1 MARSSLKRPKQPYTG
16 LQCTRCHRFFHEEAA
31 LGTCPKC
38 QGLLDTVL
46 DETVLSHYSKRQLGN
61 DARSMWKFHMFLPVK
76 AGTIPATAGEGDTPL
91 GPVKSFPHLRNVWVK
106 DETRNPTG
114 TFKDRG
120 ASLAVTRLSQLRV
133 RKLVLASEGNAGC
146 SFALYSQM
154 AGINCHLYLPSDAN
168 NAKVEL
174 SKKLGAQVTKVKG
187 TISEAGRHAAEVAE
201 KTGAYNAS
209 TFVTPFR
216 HDGKGTMALE
226 ICQQQGWES
235 PDYIVYPV
243 GGGVGLVGMW
253 KMFKILHRLGWIR
266 RRPRIIAV
274 QPTGCAPVVDAY
286 NKGRMEVPEWKSP
299 KTIAKGLKIP
309 KPLAGAWILKSLR
322 ESRGLALKVSDVKI
336 HRAMLNVAKRDGLL
350 VEPSSAAAFA
360 AIPELHETGTVDRKD
375 SLVVIATGSGLKTLE
390 QF

>member
-1 MARSSLKRPKQPYTG
+1 
-16 LQCTRCHRFFHEEAA
+16 
-31 LGTCPKC
+31 
-38 QGLLDTVL
+38 
-46 DETVLSHYSKRQLGN
+46 
-61 DARSMWKFHMFLPVK
+61 MWKFHMFLPAR
-76 AGTIPATAGEGDTPL
+76 AGTIPVTAGEGDTPL
-91 GPVKSFPHLRNVWVK
+91 RPVKSFPHLRNIWLK

-120 ASLAVTRLSQLRV
+120 ASLAVTCLSQLGVRRV
-133 RKLVLASEGNAGC
+133 VLSSEGNAGC

-154 AGINCHLYLPSDAN
+154 AGINCHVYLPNDAN

-174 SKKLGAQVTKVKG
+174 SKKLGVQVTKVEG
-187 TISEAGRHAAEVAE
+187 TISDAGRHAANAAE
-201 KTGAYNAS
+201 ETGAYNAS

-286 NKGRMEVPEWKSP
+286 NKGRMDVPEWKSP

-322 ESRGLALKVSDVKI
+322 ESRGLALKTSDVEI

-360 AIPELHETGTVDRKD
+360 AIPKLHETGTIDRKD
-375 SLVVIATGSGLKTLE
+375 SVVVIATGSGLKTLE

>member
-1 MARSSLKRPKQPYTG
+1 
-16 LQCTRCHRFFHEEAA
+16 
-31 LGTCPKC
+31 
-38 QGLLDTVL
+38 
-46 DETVLSHYSKRQLGN
+46 
-61 DARSMWKFHMFLPVK
+61 MWKFHMFLPVK
-76 AGTIPATAGEGDTPL
+76 AGTIPVTAGEGDTPL
-91 GPVKSFPHLRNVWVK
+91 RPVKSFPHLRNIWVK

-120 ASLAVTRLSQLRV
+120 ASLAVTRLSQLKI

-154 AGINCHLYLPSDAN
+154 VGMSCHVHLPSDAN

-187 TISEAGRHAAEVAE
+187 TISEAGQHAAKAAE
-201 KTGAYNAS
+201 ETGAYNAS

-226 ICQQQGWES
+226 ICQQRGWES

-253 KMFKILHRLGWIR
+253 KMFKILYRLGWIHK
-266 RRPRIIAV
+266 RPRIIAV

-299 KTIAKGLKIP
+299 NTIAKGLKIP

-322 ESRGLALKVSDVKI
+322 ESRGLALKVSDREI

-360 AIPELHETGTVDRKD
+360 VVPKLYDIGAIDAKD
-375 SLVVIATGSGLKTLE
+375 SVVVIATGSGLKTLE

>member
-1 MARSSLKRPKQPYTG
+1 MKRSKQPYTG
-16 LQCTRCHRFFHEEAA
+16 LQCTQCHRFFHEEAP

-38 QGLLDTVL
+38 HGLLDTVL
-46 DETVLSHYSKRQLGN
+46 DETVLSHYSKLQPGN
-61 DARSMWKFHMFLPVK
+61 DVQSMWKFNMFLPVK
-76 AGTIPATAGEGDTPL
+76 AGTIPVTAGEGNTPL
-91 GPVKSFPHLRNVWVK
+91 RPVRSYPQLHSVWLK

-133 RKLVLASEGNAGC
+133 RKLVLASEGNAGS

-322 ESRGLALKVSDVKI
+322 ESRGLALKVSDVEI

-360 AIPELHETGTVDRKD
+360 AIPKLHETGTVDRKD
-375 SLVVIATGSGLKTLE
+375 SVVVIATGSGLKTLE

>member
-1 MARSSLKRPKQPYTG
+1 MQPYTG
-16 LQCTRCHRFFHEEAA
+16 LQCTQCHRFFPEEAP
-31 LGTCPKC
+31 LGKCPKC
-38 QGLLDTVL
+38 KGLLDTVL
-46 DETVLSHYSKRQLGN
+46 DETVLSYYSKRRLEN
-61 DARSMWKFHMFLPVK
+61 DARSMWKFHMFLPVRPR
-76 AGTIPATAGEGDTPL
+76 TIPVTAGEGDTPL
-91 GPVKSFPHLRNVWVK
+91 RQVRSYPRLPNIWVK

-120 ASLAVTRLSQLRV
+120 ASLAVTRLSQLRE

-146 SFALYSQM
+146 SFAFYSQM
-154 AGINCHLYLPSDAN
+154 AGISCHVYLPGDAN
-168 NAKVEL
+168 DAKVEL
-174 SKKLGAQVTKVKG
+174 SKKLGAEVTKVKG
-187 TISEAGRHAAEVAE
+187 TISEAGRHAAKTAE
-201 KTGAYNAS
+201 ETDAYNAS

-226 ICQQQGWES
+226 ICQQRGWES
-235 PDYIVYPV
+235 PDYIVYPL

-253 KMFKILHRLGWIR
+253 KMLKILYRLGWIR
-266 RRPRIIAV
+266 NRPRIIAV

-286 NKGRMEVPEWKSP
+286 NKGRMDVLEWKSP
-299 KTIAKGLKIP
+299 NTIAKGLKIP

-322 ESRGLALKVSDVKI
+322 ESRGLALKVSDREI

-360 AIPELHETGTVDRKD
+360 AVPKLYDIGAIDAKD
-375 SLVVIATGSGLKTLE
+375 SVVVIATGSGLKTLE

>member
-1 MARSSLKRPKQPYTG
+1 MKRPKQPYTG
-16 LQCTRCHRFFHEEAA
+16 LQCTQCHRFFHEEAP

-38 QGLLDTVL
+38 HGLLDTVL
-46 DETVLSHYSKRQLGN
+46 DETVLSHYSKLQPGN
-61 DARSMWKFHMFLPVK
+61 DVQSMWKFNMFLPVK
-76 AGTIPATAGEGDTPL
+76 AGTIPVTAGEGNTPL
-91 GPVKSFPHLRNVWVK
+91 RLVRSYPQLHSVWLK
-106 DETRNPTG
+106 DETRNPSG

-133 RKLVLASEGNAGC
+133 RKLVLASEGNAGS

-274 QPTGCAPVVDAY
+274 QSTGCAPVVDAY

-322 ESRGLALKVSDVKI
+322 ESRGLALKVSDVEI

-360 AIPELHETGTVDRKD
+360 AIPKLHETGTVDRKD
-375 SLVVIATGSGLKTLE
+375 SVVVIATGSGLKTLE

>member
-1 MARSSLKRPKQPYTG
+1 MKPPEQPYTG
-16 LQCTRCHRFFHEEAA
+16 LQCTQCHRFFPQEGP
-31 LGTCPKC
+31 LGRCPKC

-46 DETVLSHYSKRQLGN
+46 DETVLSNYSKRQLEN
-61 DARSMWKFHMFLPVK
+61 DARSMWNFHMFLPVR
-76 AGTIPATAGEGDTPL
+76 AGTIPVTAGEGNTPL
-91 GPVKSFPHLRNVWVK
+91 RPVRSYPHLHNVWEK

-120 ASLAVTRLSQLRV
+120 ASLAVTSLSQLRV
-133 RKLVLASEGNAGC
+133 GKLALASEGNAGC

-154 AGINCHLYLPSDAN
+154 AGMSCHVYVPSDAN
-168 NAKVEL
+168 IAKVEL

-187 TISEAGRHAAEVAE
+187 TISEAGRRAAKVAE
-201 KTGAYNAS
+201 RTGAYNAS

-226 ICQQQGWES
+226 ICRQLGWES

-253 KMFKILHRLGWIR
+253 KMFKILQRLGWIR
-266 RRPRIIAV
+266 TRPQIVAV
-274 QPTGCAPVVDAY
+274 QPRGCAPIVDAY
-286 NKGRMEVPEWKSP
+286 NNGRTEVEEWKSP
-299 KTIAKGLKIP
+299 KTIANGLKIP
-309 KPLAGAWILKSLR
+309 KPLAGKWILKSLR
-322 ESRGLALKVSDVKI
+322 ESRGLGLKVSDAQI
-336 HRAMLNVAKRDGLL
+336 HKTMLEVAKRDGLL

-360 AIPELHETGTVDRKD
+360 AIPQLYSTGAIDKKD
-375 SLVVIATGSGLKTLE
+375 SVIVIATGSGVKSLE

>member
-1 MARSSLKRPKQPYTG
+1 MKRSKQPYTG
-16 LQCTRCHRFFHEEAA
+16 LQCTQCHRFFHEEAP

-38 QGLLDTVL
+38 HGLLDTVL
-46 DETVLSHYSKRQLGN
+46 DETVLSHYSKLQPGN
-61 DARSMWKFHMFLPVK
+61 DVQSMWKFNMFLPVK
-76 AGTIPATAGEGDTPL
+76 AGTIPVTAGEGNTPL
-91 GPVKSFPHLRNVWVK
+91 RPVRSYPQLHSVWLK
-106 DETRNPTG
+106 DETRNPSG

-286 NKGRMEVPEWKSP
+286 NKGRMEVAEWKSP

-322 ESRGLALKVSDVKI
+322 ESRGLALKVSDVEI

-360 AIPELHETGTVDRKD
+360 AIPKLHETGTVDRKD
-375 SLVVIATGSGLKTLE
+375 SVVVIATGSGLKTLE